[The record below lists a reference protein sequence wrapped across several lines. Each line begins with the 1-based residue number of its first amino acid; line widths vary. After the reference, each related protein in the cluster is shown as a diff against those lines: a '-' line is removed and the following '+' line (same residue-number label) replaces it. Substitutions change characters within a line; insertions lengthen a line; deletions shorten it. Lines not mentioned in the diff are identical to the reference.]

1 MPKDIKPTPREMSI
15 IRILWRLG
23 PSTVRQ
29 IHEELISAPGA
40 KQIGYTT
47 SLKFM
52 QNMLEKGLLTRKEQD
67 RIHFYESTITEKEN
81 VQEVL
86 DEIVERTYKGSRSRL
101 VMQILGGAKTSKAEL
116 QSIRDFLNNFDDEP
130 KSKS

>member
-1 MPKDIKPTPREMSI
+1 
-15 IRILWRLG
+15 
-23 PSTVRQ
+23 
-29 IHEELISAPGA
+29 
-40 KQIGYTT
+40 
-47 SLKFM
+47 M

-67 RIHFYESTITEKEN
+67 RIHFYASTITEKEN

-116 QSIRDFLNNFDDEP
+116 QSIREFLNNLDDEP

>member
-1 MPKDIKPTPREMSI
+1 MPKHIKPTPREMNI
-15 IRILWRLG
+15 IQILWRLG
-23 PSTVRQ
+23 PATVRQ
-29 IHEELISAPGA
+29 IHEELISQPGA

-52 QNMLEKGLLTRKEQD
+52 QIMLEKGLLTRKTEE
-67 RIHFYESTITEKEN
+67 RTHYYAPTISEKQN

-101 VMQILGGAKTSKAEL
+101 VMQILGGTKTSKEEL
-116 QSIRDFLNNFDDEP
+116 DSIRNFLNNLDEEA
-130 KSKS
+130 